1 MQKRNFLSFFMG
13 AIIIIALSIVVI
25 SILKKPVK
33 PPVEPVEPV
42 APIEVPAVV
51 QKEFPRLEFQKGIC
65 YVAWTKEGYH
75 NVNSIKAMEELV
87 SLGVEWVCLVTTW
100 YQDRIDSTKVYFLN
114 EKTPSD
120 ESLLFAIRKLH
131 DLGLKVM
138 LKPHLDLIDSQG
150 KWRGE
155 IGCANL
161 ADWQA
166 WFTSYAD
173 FILHYAR
180 LAEQE
185 NAELFCV
192 GTELTNATLSQPE
205 LWRQLIKQVRE
216 VYKGQLT
223 YAANWYE
230 EFNNIEFWDELDYA
244 GVDPYF
250 PLVCSSQ
257 PTKEELI
264 EVWKDWLEIIKI
276 WQKEIDKPVIFA
288 EIGYKSS
295 AGANEESW
303 QHSPVG
309 KVDLQLQA
317 DCYEALLA
325 SFYDEP
331 WFYGVYWWYWGA
343 NPRMGGKFHRGF
355 TPQNKHAQEV
365 IRQWY
370 KKSVPQKTY

>member
-1 MQKRNFLSFFMG
+1 MQKKRLFCLFIG
-13 AIIIIALSIVVI
+13 AIIIAALALAAITI
-25 SILKKPVK
+25 FKKLVK
-33 PPVEPVEPV
+33 PPV
-42 APIEVPAVV
+42 A
-51 QKEFPRLEFQKGIC
+51 RLEFQKGIC
-65 YVAWTKEGYH
+65 YVAWTKEGYR
-75 NVNSIKAMEELV
+75 NVNSIKAMEEVV
-87 SLGVEWVCLVTTW
+87 SLGVEWACLVTTW
-100 YQDRIDSTKVYFLN
+100 YQDRLDSTKVYPLN

-120 ESLLFAIRKLH
+120 ESLLFAIRELH
-131 DLGLKVM
+131 NLGLKVM
-138 LKPHLDLIDSQG
+138 LKPHLDLIDSEG

-155 IGCANL
+155 IRCDNQAGR
-161 ADWQA
+161 QA
-166 WFTSYAD
+166 WFASYTD

-185 NAELFCV
+185 NAELFCI
-192 GTELTNATLSQPE
+192 GTELTNATLSQPV
-205 LWRQLIKQVRE
+205 LWRDLIKKVRE

-250 PLVCSSQ
+250 PLLSSSQ

-264 EVWKDWLEIIKI
+264 EVWKDWLEIIKA
-276 WQKEIDKPVIFA
+276 WQKEIDKPVIFT
-288 EIGYKSS
+288 EVGYKSS
-295 AGANEESW
+295 AGANEEPW
-303 QHSPVG
+303 QHSPRG

-325 SFYDEP
+325 SFYEKP
-331 WFYGVYWWYWGA
+331 WFYGVYWWYWGV

-355 TPQNKHAQEV
+355 TPQNKPAKEV

-370 KKSVPQKTY
+370 KKSVPQKAY